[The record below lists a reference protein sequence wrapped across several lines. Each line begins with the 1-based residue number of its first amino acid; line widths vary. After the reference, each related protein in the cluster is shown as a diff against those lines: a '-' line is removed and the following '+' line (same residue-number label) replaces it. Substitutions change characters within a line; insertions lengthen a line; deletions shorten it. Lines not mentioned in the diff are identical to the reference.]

1 MTSTSPGRLR
11 RGFDKH
17 WYAYAMVI
25 PTVLVLGVLV
35 LFPLVQGVYQSFTDL
50 NEANQKS
57 EICTKVLGGAETC
70 KPNPNQAEFVGID
83 NYVNVLTGE
92 VGHFWLQFV
101 NTLVW
106 TLACVTF
113 HYGIGLGL
121 AVMLNRRLKGR
132 SLYRVLLI
140 VPWAVPA
147 FISAFAWRFLF
158 DQRFGLINASLK
170 AVGLDPVA
178 WFDHRW
184 TSLFTAI
191 VTNIWLGVPF
201 MMVAMLGGLQSI
213 PSDLYEAAEMD
224 GTTPWQR
231 FRHVTLPGLR
241 PVSST
246 VILLGT
252 IWTFN
257 MFPII
262 FFVTRGQPAGQTEIL
277 VTGAFRAAF
286 EGIRNYSL
294 AATYGVLIL
303 SMLDRVRHRLQA
315 DPQVARER
323 CSDGVAR
330 LRDRSPSTPRAL
342 PRQAPPATSPGPG
355 GPQPRRVDR
364 AARHA
369 RLRDVHRAVP
379 GRLGAAELVQAG
391 VRDPQQRDHAC
402 SRTRRSRTTS
412 TSCSRR
418 ASRTGSSTRWSS
430 PPSRWSSAS
439 RCPPVRATR

>member
-1 MTSTSPGRLR
+1 MSSTSPGRLR

-50 NEANQKS
+50 NESNQKS

-70 KPNPNQAEFVGID
+70 QPNPNRAEFVGID

-106 TLACVTF
+106 TVACVTF
-113 HYGIGLGL
+113 HYAIGLGL
-121 AVMLNRRLKGR
+121 AVMLNRRMRGR

-170 AVGLDPVA
+170 AIGLDPVA

-303 SMLDRVRHRLQA
+303 SMLV
-315 DPQVARER
+315 VF
-323 CSDGVAR
+323 
-330 LRDRSPSTPRAL
+330 
-342 PRQAPPATSPGPG
+342 ATVY
-355 GPQPRRVDR
+355 RRILKTQGDYF
-364 AARHA
+364 
-369 RLRDVHRAVP
+369 
-379 GRLGAAELVQAG
+379 
-391 VRDPQQRDHAC
+391 
-402 SRTRRSRTTS
+402 
-412 TSCSRR
+412 
-418 ASRTGSSTRWSS
+418 
-430 PPSRWSSAS
+430 
-439 RCPPVRATR
+439 

>member
-1 MTSTSPGRLR
+1 MTTTSAEAPPGAGRTPGRLR

-25 PTVLVLGVLV
+25 PTVLVLGALV
-35 LFPLVQGVYQSFTDL
+35 FYPLVRGVFQSFTNL
-50 NEANQKS
+50 NEANQQS
-57 EICTKVLGGAETC
+57 EVCTKVLGGAETC
-70 KPNPNQAEFVGID
+70 KPNPNQAEFVGLD
-83 NYVNVLTGE
+83 NYVDVLTGE
-92 VGHFWLQFV
+92 VGSFWLQFV
-101 NTLVW
+101 NTIVW

-113 HYGIGLGL
+113 HYGLGLGL
-121 AVMLNRRLKGR
+121 AVMLNRKLKGR

-158 DQRFGLINASLK
+158 DQRFGLINASLE

-178 WFDHRW
+178 WFDQRW

-201 MMVAMLGGLQSI
+201 MMVALLGGLQSI

-303 SMLDRVRHRLQA
+303 SMLIVFTSVYKRVLKSQGE
-315 DPQVARER
+315 VF
-323 CSDGVAR
+323 
-330 LRDRSPSTPRAL
+330 
-342 PRQAPPATSPGPG
+342 
-355 GPQPRRVDR
+355 
-364 AARHA
+364 
-369 RLRDVHRAVP
+369 
-379 GRLGAAELVQAG
+379 
-391 VRDPQQRDHAC
+391 
-402 SRTRRSRTTS
+402 
-412 TSCSRR
+412 
-418 ASRTGSSTRWSS
+418 
-430 PPSRWSSAS
+430 
-439 RCPPVRATR
+439 

>member
-1 MTSTSPGRLR
+1 MSSTSPSRLR

-17 WYAYAMVI
+17 WYAYAMVL
-25 PTVLVLGVLV
+25 PTIFVLAVLV
-35 LFPLVQGVYQSFTDL
+35 LFPLVQGVYQSFTNL
-50 NEANQKS
+50 NESNQKS

-92 VGHFWLQFV
+92 VGHFWLQFT

-158 DQRFGLINASLK
+158 DQKFGLINASLK
-170 AVGLDPVA
+170 AVGIDPVA

-303 SMLDRVRHRLQA
+303 SMLV
-315 DPQVARER
+315 VF
-323 CSDGVAR
+323 
-330 LRDRSPSTPRAL
+330 
-342 PRQAPPATSPGPG
+342 
-355 GPQPRRVDR
+355 
-364 AARHA
+364 
-369 RLRDVHRAVP
+369 
-379 GRLGAAELVQAG
+379 
-391 VRDPQQRDHAC
+391 
-402 SRTRRSRTTS
+402 
-412 TSCSRR
+412 
-418 ASRTGSSTRWSS
+418 ASVYKRILKSQGE
-430 PPSRWSSAS
+430 
-439 RCPPVRATR
+439 VF